1 MRIQAT
7 ALMTLAEKAML
18 EELAT
23 EHRTSQTII
32 LRAGLHQ
39 FKGNPEH
46 RQVWIDSAN
55 QAFRQEIGDT
65 P

>member
-1 MRIQAT
+1 
-7 ALMTLAEKAML
+7 ML

-23 EHRTSQTII
+23 EHGTSQTII
-32 LRAGLHQ
+32 LRAGLHH

-55 QAFRQEIGDT
+55 QAFKQEIGDKET
-65 P
+65 L